1 MRGGVKDRWIDPAVN
16 GAEYD
21 SKNNLIE
28 SIAPNSVSNGASVTC
43 STNVSTSIN
52 AVYATD
58 YTYDITGVQ
67 LLDITRKFT
76 DPDLGQQTAVT
87 KVRIRRFC

>member
-1 MRGGVKDRWIDPAVN
+1 MDRPGREWRKSTT
-16 GAEYD
+16 

-52 AVYATD
+52 AVYANRLH
-58 YTYDITGVQ
+58 VRHHRRA

-76 DPDLGQQTAVT
+76 DPDLGNRRRSPSSNTAILLT
-87 KVRIRRFC
+87 QAE